1 MHPITRQ
8 LVWGLTCTLLATLSP
23 SARAQDKT
31 DSETVR
37 FETVDQVELKGTYWP
52 SNKGKKGPV
61 ALLLPRIGG
70 SHNEDGWKALAED
83 LQKAGFAVLAFDY
96 RGHGGSKSVGEKFWK
111 YPTNLGGI
119 TYRARAGKMPDTIE
133 LSQFKNGYLPHL
145 VDDISAAKSYLER
158 RYNDEGA
165 CNLSNLVLIGAE
177 DGATLG
183 ALWLA
188 TECKRFRVLNQF
200 KKADK
205 PEAKDVIACVWLNMS
220 GYIGSGRQATNV
232 VRLLPS
238 WLLEAG
244 GLRGQKIPMLFY
256 YGKDDKQA
264 DAYALSLVKGIR
276 RNYDRATAAK
286 ATPDDDLY
294 GTLDAGV
301 AGTDLKGSKLLTGSL
316 GVREQIVKKYLEKF
330 ILDSKKGLNEWEKR
344 EGDKTYYVWELATRR
359 TTPANM
365 VGDKNL
371 YPIPLSQLG
380 VGVR

>member
-1 MHPITRQ
+1 MHPISRQ
-8 LVWGLTCTLLATLSP
+8 LVWGLAGTLLAILSP
-23 SARAQDKT
+23 SASAQGKK

-52 SNKGKKGPV
+52 SSKGKKGPV
-61 ALLLPRIGG
+61 ALLLPKIGG
-70 SHNEDGWKALAED
+70 SHNEEGWKALAEE

-96 RGHGGSKSVGEKFWK
+96 RGHGGSKNVGTNFWK
-111 YPTNLGGI
+111 YPTNASGI
-119 TYRARAGKMPDTIE
+119 RYTARAGKMPDTIE

-145 VDDISAAKSYLER
+145 VDDISAAKSFLER

-188 TECKRFRVLNQF
+188 TECKRYRVQF
-200 KKADK
+200 NRKSDK
-205 PEAKDVIACVWLNMS
+205 PESKDVIACVWLNMS

-264 DAYALSLVKGIR
+264 DAYALGLVKGIR
-276 RNYDRATAAK
+276 RKYDRATAAK
-286 ATPDDDLY
+286 ATPDDELY

-301 AGTDLKGSKLLTGSL
+301 PGTDLKGAKLLTGSL
-316 GVREQIVKKYLEKF
+316 GAREQIVKKYLEKF

-344 EGDKTYYVWELATRR
+344 ESDTTFYVWELPTRR
-359 TTPANM
+359 TIPAIM
-365 VGDKNL
+365 LGEKNL